1 MAWDKSPP
9 ELIAIF
15 DAALPPDPAIERR
28 QMFGFPCAFVNG
40 NMFVGLHE
48 DNLILRLSEADRSDM
63 IETHGTRLFEPFPG
77 RPMREYA
84 VVPPGVRADAAA
96 LNGWIERSLAYA
108 LALPPKVKKPRKK
121 TPKA

>member
-9 ELIAIF
+9 ELIAVF

-28 QMFGFPCAFVNG
+28 QMFGYPCAFVNG

-48 DNLILRLSEADRSDM
+48 DNLILRLSEADREAF

-77 RPMREYA
+77 RVMREYA
-84 VVPPGVRADAAA
+84 VVPPALRTDAAA
-96 LNGWIERSLAYA
+96 LGDWIGRSLAYA
-108 LALPPKVKKPRKK
+108 SALPPKAKKPRKR
-121 TPKA
+121 KA